1 MNNSIDIKYTADAVS
16 LDPGYAPDANLSS
29 ILSDSISGDETE
41 TSASITDEEAELLL
55 PGYAIAFEEYHQ
67 HRAEGA
73 SPDEALQMTMQ
84 QWRKL
89 WTAAAYVP
97 HRRC

>member
-1 MNNSIDIKYTADAVS
+1 MNNSFDVTYDAEPVSFDASRETDTELTLILNGGISEEHAID
-16 LDPGYAPDANLSS
+16 
-29 ILSDSISGDETE
+29 
-41 TSASITDEEAELLL
+41 SAAITDEEAELLL

-73 SPDEALQMTMQ
+73 SPDEALLMTMQ
-84 QWRKL
+84 QWRKF
-89 WTAAAYVP
+89 WAAAAYVP

>member
-1 MNNSIDIKYTADAVS
+1 MNNNFDAAYSADSVNF
-16 LDPGYAPDANLSS
+16 DAIRETDNDLAL
-29 ILSDSISGDETE
+29 ILSENISGEQVE
-41 TSASITDEEAELLL
+41 GSASITDEEAELLL

-67 HRAEGA
+67 RRAEGA

-84 QWRKL
+84 QWRKF
-89 WTAAAYVP
+89 WSASAYVP